1 LENLGFTQVY
11 FFSDNSPPIIPDH
24 GKEIVSQPTY
34 GNLRNFLNKRFKKPF
49 LKTGDNLWFFFAGHG
64 VRHENKD
71 YLMPMD
77 ANPEDVEHTA
87 IPLSFVTEKLR
98 AAGADNVVLL
108 IDACRSE
115 GKRTGI
121 GIGKD
126 KQRGVVTLFSCS
138 PDQSSYEIDEL
149 KQGSF
154 SYALLQSLSIQGEGN
169 CATVERLYQHLRHYV
184 PLLNRQ
190 YGKPE
195 QTPYAVVEPATKYH
209 LILLPKFSTL
219 KDAETLKSDA
229 RNAEIQKDFVLAKQ
243 LWVRVLAVSPA
254 DPDAIAAI
262 ERLSSHSIFPPVQ
275 PGRGGGSRGTDHS
288 KQWTGKILVASVSAL
303 LLGFVGWRI
312 WSIESDIPPSSDI
325 RLSNGSELIFDQEAP
340 TAHKQSG
347 IAVLSGENPN
357 YDAAIRNFLLS
368 LKEEN
373 DDLESLIY
381 LNNAVAGKFKNSSLV
396 ITLVAA
402 APISANSDISKEML
416 RGIAQAQ
423 SEFNC
428 GVDEV
433 SEAIDS
439 VEEDSHSLNC
449 AGNSQ
454 YVEILLV
461 SDTATSEIDDPQN
474 LDYARRVAEK
484 IASDKSLGLE
494 GAGVV
499 GVLGHFNTDICQ
511 TAGEIYD
518 QNKLVSISAI
528 CTGKN
533 LTELDY
539 FFRTTPDDLDA
550 GKELAEHFVKELDQ
564 DVANVAVA
572 YVPDNGYSE
581 SLRESFLTQL
591 NSLAPNRNSGDD
603 VDCIIED
610 ELNAES
616 CFEKIISKE
625 AQALLMVPNSEANL
639 TYAHTKLTK
648 YLDENEEIDM
658 PLLGGDAVYN
668 NNKTIDDF
676 GAESAGT
683 GLVIFVAWHREN
695 NEDNISA
702 FEEDARTLYGTS
714 SVNWRSAMSYD
725 STQAFLSVIQGFSG
739 NDEIN
744 RIRNSMRGKLRS
756 SSFSAP
762 GVAGPNSVKF
772 GESGNRNIDD
782 FENEIGVLVE
792 VRCEDDGKCDFF
804 KID

>member
-77 ANPEDVEHTA
+77 ADPEDVEHTA

-275 PGRGGGSRGTDHS
+275 PGRGGGSRGPDHS

-340 TAHKQSG
+340 TAHKQNG
-347 IAVLSGENPN
+347 IAALSGENPN
-357 YDAAIRNFLLS
+357 YDEAIRNFLLS
-368 LKEEN
+368 LKEQK
-373 DDLESLIY
+373 DDPESLIY
-381 LNNAVAGKFKNSSLV
+381 LNNAVAGKLQGSSLA

-428 GVDEV
+428 GVDEIN
-433 SEAIDS
+433 EAINS
-439 VEEDSHSLNC
+439 VDENTHSLNC
-449 AGNSQ
+449 AGNSK
-454 YVEILLV
+454 YLEVLLV
-461 SDTATSEIDDPQN
+461 SETTTGEIADSDN
-474 LDYARRVAEK
+474 LVHAKDVAEE
-484 IASDKSLGLE
+484 IAANKSLGLE
-494 GAGVV
+494 KSGIV
-499 GVLGHFNTDICQ
+499 GVLGHFNTDTCR
-511 TAGEIYD
+511 TAGEVYE
-518 QNKLVSISAI
+518 QNKLVSISAT
-528 CTGKN
+528 CTGQD

-539 FFRTTPDDLDA
+539 FFRTTPDDVNA
-550 GKELAEHFVKELDQ
+550 GEELVSYLNGELNEDI
-564 DVANVAVA
+564 ANVAIA
-572 YVPDNGYSE
+572 YVKGNGYSE
-581 SLRESFLTQL
+581 SFKDSFLGAL
-591 NSLAPNRNSGDD
+591 NILVSNRNSEDD
-603 VDCIIED
+603 VFCTIEN
-610 ELNAES
+610 ELNAKA
-616 CFEKIISKE
+616 CFDKIINKGT
-625 AQALLMVPNSEANL
+625 QALLMVPNSEENL
-639 TYAHTKLTK
+639 NTAHTKLTK
-648 YLDENEEIDM
+648 YLYDNAEINM
-658 PLLGGDAVYN
+658 PFLGGDAVYN
-668 NNKTIDDF
+668 YNKTINDF
-676 GAESAGT
+676 GKESAGT
-683 GLVIFVAWHREN
+683 GLVIFVAWHR
-695 NEDNISA
+695 DNDDNKSA
-702 FEEDARTLYGTS
+702 FEENARTLYGTS
-714 SVNWRSAMSYD
+714 SVNWRTAMSYD
-725 STQAFLSVIQGFSG
+725 ATQAFLSVIQDFSG
-739 NDEIN
+739 NDISTL
-744 RIRNSMRGKLRS
+744 RDSMRRKLS
-756 SSFSAP
+756 DPNFFAP
-762 GVAGPNSVKF
+762 GVAGEDSVKF
-772 GESGNRNIDD
+772 EGTGNRNIDD

-792 VRCEDDGKCDFF
+792 VRCEDDGECDFF